1 VLAIETI
8 ETQELG
14 NRSYIAHD
22 GEAAIVIDPQRDL
35 DRILDRLDE
44 LGLQALA
51 VADTHLH
58 NDYLSGGLA
67 LARRLNIPY
76 LFSAD
81 ESVGFDRVGVTD
93 DTDHTYGSMTVRV
106 IATPGH
112 TAHHVAYFVSSNAV
126 PDTALFTGGS
136 LLYGA
141 VGRTDLVESISAEN
155 LGAAQFRSVHRL
167 AAELPAWTPIYP
179 THGFGSF
186 CAAAPTSSA
195 GAGTIGDEQR
205 RNPALL
211 TADEA
216 GFVAALVAGFTP
228 YPTYYREMAPLN
240 RLGPAAADLT
250 PPSLSGP
257 VDLAARIDDGQW
269 VLDLRPRREFAADH
283 LVGTIGFEIGP
294 QFGTYL
300 GWLAPFAAPMTLIGP
315 TGAAV
320 AAAQRQLT
328 RIGWDRPAAAAVG
341 DLAHIGGKEIQH
353 TSYPVMQ
360 FADLP
365 RDLATL
371 AGTVIDVRR
380 DDELR
385 ATGAVSGS
393 RHYPLHQL
401 VAGNAALPAGPLLV
415 HCASGF
421 RASIAAS
428 LLHRSGHDVVLIDD
442 PFVNAGA
449 VGIVVH
455 A

>member
-1 VLAIETI
+1 MTLRIETI
-8 ETQELG
+8 ETPELG

-22 GEAAIVIDPQRDL
+22 GEVAIIIDPPRDI
-35 DRILDRLDE
+35 DRIQDRLDE
-44 LGLQALA
+44 LRLELQV

-58 NDYLSGGLA
+58 NDYLTGGLA
-67 LARRLNIPY
+67 LAQRERVPY
-76 LFSAD
+76 LLATEEPVS
-81 ESVGFDRVGVTD
+81 FDRLGVTD
-93 DTDHTYGSMTVRV
+93 GTERSYGSMTLRV
-106 IATPGH
+106 ISTPGH
-112 TAHHVAYFVSSNAV
+112 TADHVAYLVGDGAE
-126 PDTALFTGGS
+126 TALFTGGS

-141 VGRTDLVESISAEN
+141 VGRTDLVGSISAEV
-155 LGAAQFRSVHRL
+155 LGAAQFQSVRRL
-167 AAELPAWTPIYP
+167 ANDLPTWTPIYP

-186 CAAAPTSSA
+186 CAAAP
-195 GAGTIGDEQR
+195 GASVGTGTIEDERR

-211 TADEA
+211 ATDEA
-216 GFVAALVAGFTP
+216 SFVKQLVAGFTP

-240 RLGPAAADLT
+240 RLGPTAADLT
-250 PPSLSGP
+250 PPP
-257 VDLAARIDDGQW
+257 ITTPIELAACIAAGQW

-283 LVGTIGFEIGP
+283 LLGTIGFEVGP

-300 GWLAPFAAPMTLIGP
+300 GWLAPFASPLTLIGP
-315 TGAAV
+315 NAAAV

-328 RIGWDRPAAAAVG
+328 RIGWDRPAGAAVG
-341 DLAHIGGKEIQH
+341 DLAEIGGTEVAH
-353 TSYPVMQ
+353 GSYSVVA

-365 RDLATL
+365 SDLATL

-385 ATGAVSGS
+385 ATGAINGS

-401 VAGNAALPAGPLLV
+401 VTGDATLPVGPLWV

-449 VGIVVH
+449 LGIVVH
-455 A
+455 P

>member
-1 VLAIETI
+1 
-8 ETQELG
+8 
-14 NRSYIAHD
+14 
-22 GEAAIVIDPQRDL
+22 
-35 DRILDRLDE
+35 
-44 LGLQALA
+44 
-51 VADTHLH
+51 
-58 NDYLSGGLA
+58 
-67 LARRLNIPY
+67 
-76 LFSAD
+76 
-81 ESVGFDRVGVTD
+81 
-93 DTDHTYGSMTVRV
+93 
-106 IATPGH
+106 
-112 TAHHVAYFVSSNAV
+112 
-126 PDTALFTGGS
+126 
-136 LLYGA
+136 
-141 VGRTDLVESISAEN
+141 
-155 LGAAQFRSVHRL
+155 LGAAQYRSVQRL
-167 AAELPAWTPIYP
+167 ATELPAWTPLYP

-186 CAAAPTSSA
+186 CAAAPAGSA
-195 GAGTIGDEQR
+195 GGGTIADEQR

-211 TADEA
+211 ASDEA
-216 GFVAALVAGFTP
+216 SFVTSLVAGFTP

-250 PPSLSGP
+250 PPPLSSTI
-257 VDLAARIDDGQW
+257 DLAARIDDGQW
-269 VLDLRPRREFAADH
+269 VLDLRPRSEFAANH

-300 GWLAPFAAPMTLIGP
+300 GWLAPFATPLTLIGP

-320 AAAQRQLT
+320 AAAQRQLS

-341 DLAHIGGKEIQH
+341 DLRHIGGDSIPH
-353 TSYPVMQ
+353 ASYSVVA

-393 RHYPLHQL
+393 LHFPLHQL
-401 VAGNAALPAGPLLV
+401 VAGNATVPTGPLWV

-449 VGIVVH
+449 LGIVVH
-455 A
+455 P